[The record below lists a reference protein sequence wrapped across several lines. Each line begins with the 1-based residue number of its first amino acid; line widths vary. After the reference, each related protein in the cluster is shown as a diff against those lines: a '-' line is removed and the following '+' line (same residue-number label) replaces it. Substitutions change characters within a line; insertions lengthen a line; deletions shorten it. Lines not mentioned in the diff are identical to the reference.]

1 MSAAVMY
8 AARRHARP
16 RLALL
21 LLTLLLIA
29 ASLVHLGLGARW
41 IAPQT
46 VLRALLEYDP
56 RNFEQRIIIDLR
68 LVRLAAALLTGAAL
82 GVAGLLLQTVIRNP
96 LGEPHILGLNAGASL
111 AVVATS
117 ALGLSLGAFPV
128 GRPLTAACGAG
139 LLFGGVMALAS
150 AGRGGATPLR
160 ITLCG
165 VALSGFASAVT
176 AAILIL
182 DEQTLLA
189 MRTWLAGDLA
199 GLNWS
204 TLQTALV
211 PALIGLGVALLIAP
225 RLNVLALGDKV
236 ALGLGV
242 NLVQTRLLGLL
253 AIALL
258 CGAAVAVAGPI
269 GFVGLV
275 VPHVVRRL
283 VTEDIRL
290 ALPLAAP
297 VGALALVLADI
308 AARTLVAPQELG
320 EQPRFILFDIRLPRI
335 LMALLCGAM
344 LGLAGAA
351 MQSITR
357 NGLADPGLIGVK
369 EGASIVVL
377 ALVLFFPAVGLVWR
391 PLAGMVGGI
400 AVALLVLTLAR
411 DCSRPRFILI
421 GIGVSWSLAAAVGIF
436 MTTADVRDVQT
447 AMIWLAGSLQAAT
460 WPLLAVAFCWA
471 LPGAIILFCT
481 ARAADVALLGDRTAI
496 GLGVR
501 LQQLTVLRFFAP
513 VLLTSASVSCVG
525 SLGFVGLMA
534 PHMARFVLR
543 GGQVSL
549 LCGSALIGALL
560 VLATDTLGRLAFAPL
575 QIPAGIVIAL
585 VGCPFFVVLLWRRR
599 DAL

>member
-1 MSAAVMY
+1 MTRAVHR
-8 AARRHARP
+8 AGFRPLAFASRH
-16 RLALL
+16 LL
-21 LLTLLLIA
+21 LRPAALKIAASIVLTLLA
-29 ASLVHLGLGARW
+29 LGLYSLSRGSYPLPASTL
-41 IAPQT
+41 A
-46 VLRALLEYDP
+46 RALL
-56 RNFEQRIIIDLR
+56 
-68 LVRLAAALLTGAAL
+68 
-82 GVAGLLLQTVIRNP
+82 
-96 LGEPHILGLNAGASL
+96 
-111 AVVATS
+111 
-117 ALGLSLGAFPV
+117 
-128 GRPLTAACGAG
+128 
-139 LLFGGVMALAS
+139 
-150 AGRGGATPLR
+150 
-160 ITLCG
+160 
-165 VALSGFASAVT
+165 
-176 AAILIL
+176 
-182 DEQTLLA
+182 
-189 MRTWLAGDLA
+189 
-199 GLNWS
+199 
-204 TLQTALV
+204 
-211 PALIGLGVALLIAP
+211 
-225 RLNVLALGDKV
+225 
-236 ALGLGV
+236 
-242 NLVQTRLLGLL
+242 
-253 AIALL
+253 
-258 CGAAVAVAGPI
+258 
-269 GFVGLV
+269 
-275 VPHVVRRL
+275 
-283 VTEDIRL
+283 
-290 ALPLAAP
+290 
-297 VGALALVLADI
+297 
-308 AARTLVAPQELG
+308 APQEMG

-344 LGLAGAA
+344 L
-351 MQSITR
+351 
-357 NGLADPGLIGVK
+357 GLIGVK

>member
-1 MSAAVMY
+1 MSVVSLHP
-8 AARRHARP
+8 ARRRARP

-29 ASLVHLGLGARW
+29 GLLVHLGLGARW

-46 VLRALLEYDP
+46 VLQALLEYNP
-56 RNFEQRIIIDLR
+56 RNFDQRIIVELR

-117 ALGLSLGAFPV
+117 ALGLSFGAFPAA
-128 GRPLTAACGAG
+128 RPLTAACGAA

-165 VALSGFASAVT
+165 VALSAFASAVT

-204 TLQTALV
+204 TLRTALV
-211 PALIGLGVALLIAP
+211 PALIGLGVALFLAP

-258 CGAAVAVAGPI
+258 CGTAVAVAGPI

-297 VGALALVLADI
+297 VGALVLLLADI
-308 AARTLVAPQELG
+308 AARTLVAPQEL
-320 EQPRFILFDIRLPRI
+320 
-335 LMALLCGAM
+335 ATGAM
-344 LGLAGAA
+344 
-351 MQSITR
+351 T
-357 NGLADPGLIGVK
+357 
-369 EGASIVVL
+369 
-377 ALVLFFPAVGLVWR
+377 
-391 PLAGMVGGI
+391 
-400 AVALLVLTLAR
+400 
-411 DCSRPRFILI
+411 
-421 GIGVSWSLAAAVGIF
+421 
-436 MTTADVRDVQT
+436 
-447 AMIWLAGSLQAAT
+447 
-460 WPLLAVAFCWA
+460 
-471 LPGAIILFCT
+471 
-481 ARAADVALLGDRTAI
+481 
-496 GLGVR
+496 
-501 LQQLTVLRFFAP
+501 
-513 VLLTSASVSCVG
+513 
-525 SLGFVGLMA
+525 
-534 PHMARFVLR
+534 
-543 GGQVSL
+543 
-549 LCGSALIGALL
+549 
-560 VLATDTLGRLAFAPL
+560 
-575 QIPAGIVIAL
+575 AL
-585 VGCPFFVVLLWRRR
+585 VGAPLFIFIAARFFK
-599 DAL
+599 